1 MKLYAVGINDMIDN
15 EDYAPHCHK
24 QYTIVVEAGSV
35 AVAKH
40 EAIDAC
46 RREYRNSL
54 VGDYLEIAWVREK
67 DTEKYNERGSKL
79 YVQK

>member
-15 EDYAPHCHK
+15 EDYSPHCHK
-24 QYTIVVEAGSV
+24 QYTIVVEADSI

-40 EAIDAC
+40 DAIKTC
-46 RREYRNSL
+46 RREFRNFL

-67 DTEKYNERGSKL
+67 DTEKDNERGSKL

>member
-15 EDYAPHCHK
+15 EDYSPHCHK
-24 QYTIVVEAGSV
+24 QYTVVVEAGSV
-35 AVAKH
+35 ASAKH
-40 EAIDAC
+40 NAMQLC
-46 RREYRNSL
+46 RQEFRNQL